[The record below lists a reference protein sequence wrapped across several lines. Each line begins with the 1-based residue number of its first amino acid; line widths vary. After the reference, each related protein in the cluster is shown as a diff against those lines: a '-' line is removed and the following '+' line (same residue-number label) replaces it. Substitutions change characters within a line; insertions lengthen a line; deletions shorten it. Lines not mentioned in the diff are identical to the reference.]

1 MDVKDKNWES
11 GPHQDHLDKR
21 IEEQISR
28 AAEEVDR
35 RKDNLD
41 DKGEGSYQEKNGDDD
56 KQFDGLKSEPKLDQ
70 QPSPPETE
78 KE

>member
-41 DKGEGSYQEKNGDDD
+41 DKGEGSKMVTRRSSLM
-56 KQFDGLKSEPKLDQ
+56 GLKVSLN
-70 QPSPPETE
+70 
-78 KE
+78 